1 MAALFAPPL
10 EPPMQITANSVV
22 QIHYTLTNDAGTV
35 LDSSAEG
42 EPLTY
47 LHGAGNIVPGLE
59 KALEGKQAGDKLSV
73 KVTPEE
79 GYGVRDESLV
89 QQIPRRS
96 FQGVR
101 DLKPG
106 MRFHAQ
112 GSNGPMQVTIK
123 QVRGDIVTVD
133 GNHDLAGQAL
143 NFDVEVAKVREA
155 SAEELMHGHVHGP
168 GGHHH

>member
-1 MAALFAPPL
+1 
-10 EPPMQITANSVV
+10 MQIAANCVV
-22 QIHYTLTNDAGTV
+22 LIHYTLTNDAGAV
-35 LDSSAEG
+35 IDSSAGG
-42 EPLTY
+42 EPLAY
-47 LHGAGNIVPGLE
+47 LHGAGNIIPGLE
-59 KALEGKQAGDKLSV
+59 KALEGKQAGDKLTV
-73 KVTPEE
+73 KVAPQE

-96 FQGVR
+96 FQGVK

-112 GSNGPMQVTIK
+112 SAHGPMQVTVK
-123 QVRGDIVTVD
+123 NVQGDMVTVD
-133 GNHDLAGQAL
+133 GNHDLAGQNL
-143 NFDVEVAKVREA
+143 SFDVEVTKVREA

>member
-1 MAALFAPPL
+1 
-10 EPPMQITANSVV
+10 MQIAANCVV
-22 QIHYTLTNDAGTV
+22 LIHYKLTNEAGAV

-42 EPLTY
+42 EPMAY
-47 LHGAGNIVPGLE
+47 LHGAGNVIPGLE

-73 KVTPEE
+73 KVPPEE

-112 GSNGPMQVTIK
+112 GSHGPMQVTIR
-123 QVRGDIVTVD
+123 QVQGDLVTVD
-133 GNHDLAGQAL
+133 GNHDLAGQTL
-143 NFDVEVAKVREA
+143 IFDVEVAKVREA
-155 SAEELMHGHVHGP
+155 SAEELMHGHVHGA